1 MRPLLLNEPN
11 APFGSPKR
19 ATVKKEVGATMAEH
33 SINATVREVLGK
45 DVKKMRRAGQIP
57 AVIYGPKVETPVSIT
72 LNERDLGKLLAGAGA
87 DNDIEVTVDGT
98 AYTVRAHVVE
108 RHITRNDLM
117 HVDFLT
123 V

>member
-1 MRPLLLNEPN
+1 
-11 APFGSPKR
+11 
-19 ATVKKEVGATMAEH
+19 VKKEVGATMAEH

-45 DVKKMRRAGQIP
+45 DVKKMRREGKIP

-87 DNDIEVTVDGT
+87 DKDIELTVDGK

>member
-1 MRPLLLNEPN
+1 M
-11 APFGSPKR
+11 
-19 ATVKKEVGATMAEH
+19 KKESGARMAQH

-45 DVKKMRRAGQIP
+45 DVKKMRREGKTP
-57 AVIYGPKVETPVSIT
+57 AVIYGPKVETPVNIT
-72 LNERDLGKLLAGAGA
+72 LNERDLGKVLAVAGA
-87 DNDIEVTVDGT
+87 DNDIELTVDGT

-108 RHITRNDLM
+108 RHITRNELM